1 MTSIIILQHC
11 YGNTTEILRKYYDCT
26 TGLQTTGYYRPLRVT
41 MINTVTTGF
50 VGKSHGLLMVSDAG
64 NVGLYK
70 IQLAYYLLFRVSYC
84 SFLCHQH
91 YIITFLLWPRI
102 FYSASQL
109 ITEVET

>member
-50 VGKSHGLLMVSDAG
+50 VGKSHGLLMSL
-64 NVGLYK
+64 NVASTVTYHHTFVILF
-70 IQLAYYLLFRVSYC
+70 LNPELL
-84 SFLCHQH
+84 Q
-91 YIITFLLWPRI
+91 
-102 FYSASQL
+102 
-109 ITEVET
+109 